1 MNVEE
6 ELYNLP
12 CVKCSE
18 KDSCGYEL
26 WIRLNLN
33 LVKGVCV
40 KKDGKNRKEK
50 LKVE

>member
-1 MNVEE
+1 MSVEE
-6 ELYNLP
+6 ILYNLP

-40 KKDGKNRKEK
+40 KKDEKNKVGK

>member
-12 CVKCSE
+12 CAECPQ

-26 WIRLNLN
+26 WTRLNLN

-40 KKDGKNRKEK
+40 KKDMKNRSGK
-50 LKVE
+50 LA